1 MSVTEQQ
8 TESLLENVL
17 FESST
22 QAAAN
27 AASWE
32 SNSAATSVASLA
44 TAMASSPEES
54 IAAHVVGY
62 YLSALGRA
70 PTAAEIRYYV
80 AVAEQGLTQSQIDA
94 GQVAPST
101 WDTIANYFTHSP
113 EFTSRAGLDYSLGQT
128 SALFE
133 AVPWLYESVLGRTP
147 SGAELSYYD
156 NQIASGAGL
165 NTLFREFTASS
176 EFATD
181 TGNQI
186 QTALAAYGATV
197 ASGQDP
203 ATIGASV
210 TLGPPP
216 PPVPPPAPTPS
227 SPYVYFTTGTDTFT
241 TTDSS
246 LIYVATLGGPT
257 PTLTPNDSLHGAGN
271 TLNITDT
278 SGPTSQDYLPAGA
291 SLTGVAT
298 ITLTTSGNAG
308 GSYTLNLSGVT
319 GLTNFIL
326 DASGNQGDFIAVGTG
341 VAVTIQTAS
350 ANVDITTGFASLAIT
365 DNHLTSLDL
374 TGTTGAI
381 TITDPSGP
389 TSLAIDV
396 AVDLNQSGNITD
408 ASNHITSIT
417 IAGFGTASNI
427 GATVA
432 GTTIADSA
440 LTTLTVTGDVNLG
453 NPVTPLQLPASLTH
467 FDATGDTGDSAYLS
481 YQGSGATIA
490 FGSISGYLLDA
501 GGNIVT
507 AGDNDNTLLTGGAG
521 RGESITLGNGANYVR
536 LNDGGGDTVT
546 LGSGAN
552 TVVIAATYNTGIG
565 DSITAGNGGN
575 SVTLNSGAGGVT
587 ISLGNGGNTITDNGV
602 GGNSITL
609 GTGNNTVNLH
619 GVGNDTITVGT
630 DANYTSAPDTPNL
643 TISNLGVSTAIVFSS
658 LTTISGFVPTTGSIS
673 SLESLVTTANSVE
686 MGTYGGNTYI
696 VASASGTLGPSDT
709 TIIEI
714 IGTVTA
720 FTVSGHTLTI
730 S

>member
-8 TESLLENVL
+8 AESLLENVL

-27 AASWE
+27 ATSWE
-32 SNSAATSVASLA
+32 SNSAATSIASLA
-44 TAMASSPEES
+44 AAMASSPEES
-54 IAAHVVGY
+54 VAAHVVGY

-70 PTAAEIRYYV
+70 PTAAEIGYYV
-80 AVAEQGLTQSQIDA
+80 AVAEQGLTPSQIAA
-94 GQVAPST
+94 GQVAPSS
-101 WDTIANYFTHSP
+101 WDTIADYFMHSP
-113 EFTSRAGLDYSLGQT
+113 EFTSRSALDYSLGST
-128 SALFE
+128 GALFE
-133 AVPWLYESVLGRTP
+133 AVPWLYESVLGRAP
-147 SGAELSYYD
+147 SEAEISYYD
-156 NQIASGAGL
+156 NQIASGAVL
-165 NTLFREFTASS
+165 NTLFREFTASP

-181 TGNQI
+181 TGSQI
-186 QTALAAYGATV
+186 ETALAAYGADV
-197 ASGQDP
+197 ASGRDP
-203 ATIGASV
+203 AAVGTSV
-210 TLGPPP
+210 TLGPPA
-216 PPVPPPAPTPS
+216 PPVPPPPPTPS

-241 TTDSS
+241 TTDGS
-246 LIYVATLGGPT
+246 LIYGATLGGPT

-278 SGPTSQDYLPAGA
+278 SGPTSQDYLPAGV
-291 SLTGVAT
+291 SLTGVAA

-308 GSYTLNLSGVT
+308 GSYTFNLSGVT
-319 GLTNFIL
+319 GLTSFIL

-350 ANVDITTGFASLAIT
+350 ANVDINSGFASLALT

-396 AVDLNQSGNITD
+396 AVDLNQSGTITD
-408 ASNHITSIT
+408 ASNHITAIT

-427 GATVA
+427 G
-432 GTTIADSA
+432 TTIVDSA

-453 NPVTPLQLPASLTH
+453 NPVNPLQLPASLTH
-467 FDATGDTGDSAYLS
+467 FDATGDTGGSVYLG
-481 YQGSGATIA
+481 YQGRGATIA

-507 AGDNDNTLLTGGAG
+507 AGDNDNTLLTGGTG
-521 RGESITLGNGANYVR
+521 RGESITFGNGTNYVR

-552 TVVIAATYNTGIG
+552 TVVIASTYNSGIG

-587 ISLGNGGNTITDNGV
+587 ISLGNGGNTITDNGL
-602 GGNSITL
+602 GGNTITL
-609 GTGNNTVNLH
+609 GTGNNTVNLNGH
-619 GVGNDTITVGT
+619 ANETIVVGT
-630 DANYTSAPDTPNL
+630 DAGYAAASDTPNL
-643 TISNLGVSTAIVFSS
+643 TISNLGVSTAIAFSS
-658 LTTISGFVPTTGSIS
+658 LGTVSGITPTTGSIS
-673 SLESLVTTANSVE
+673 SLESLVTTANSIE

-714 IGTVTA
+714 IGAVTA
-720 FTVSGHTLTI
+720 FTVSGHTLTL